1 MNRMSNEE
9 IWKQIFKG
17 LRSDPTIKKEVGRI
31 QIELQRERI
40 KKRNQ
45 GEEVLEEWFE
55 ELKKKYAK
63 YLNTNPVFELEN
75 SKAAPPAPKAE
86 APKAEAP
93 PAPAPP
99 APKAEAP
106 HAAAPERVVQEGLF
120 PVVEKPTLSTGD
132 CFYSSI
138 YRSLREQGLLEH
150 LNRCKPLIIL
160 QSEREFIESIRELIA
175 ENDGGIYREI
185 YEYLETIKKER
196 EVYRSVLSAQGQW
209 FARAFATG
217 LPSYETFEQ
226 KVKAGI
232 KRMTNWAAE
241 IEVTIAVNRLAEC
254 GIQLR
259 KFNTTIVEA
268 EKYSNG
274 MPVINLRNHGE
285 AHWEYFSFQVPA
297 GFTESKAYKETKKK
311 ICEEECKTYE
321 RRIDSAEKAIEGSTK
336 EIQKMESQIEK
347 EQIRIE
353 TNEQII
359 EENTPLLEECRVK
372 CASMKGGKR
381 KTRRKSKNSVG
392 RRLSLKRQQ

>member
-1 MNRMSNEE
+1 MSQE
-9 IWKQIFKG
+9 IVWKQLFKG

-45 GEEVLEEWFE
+45 GPEVLEEWFE

-63 YLNTNPVFELEN
+63 YLNTGPPVFELEN
-75 SKAAPPAPKAE
+75 KGAE
-86 APKAEAP
+86 APAA
-93 PAPAPP
+93 PAPAPAPAAP
-99 APKAEAP
+99 APAP
-106 HAAAPERVVQEGLF
+106 AAPAAEPVIEEGLF

-138 YRSLREQGLLEH
+138 YRSLREQNLLQTF
-150 LNRCKPLIIL
+150 NRCYPFVIIDD
-160 QSEREFIESIRELIA
+160 EREFIQSIRRLIA
-175 ENDGGIYREI
+175 ENGKGVMREI
-185 YEYLETIKKER
+185 YTYLQTIKDDR
-196 EVYRSVLSAQGQW
+196 GVYRQVLSAQGQW

-217 LPSYETFEQ
+217 LPTYEKFEE

-232 KRMTNWAAE
+232 QKMTNWAAE
-241 IEVTIAVNRLAEC
+241 IEVTIAANLLDAC
-254 GIQLR
+254 GIQLQ
-259 KFNTTIVEA
+259 KYNSTIVEA

-274 MPVINLRNHGE
+274 KHVINLLNHGE
-285 AHWEYFSFQVPA
+285 AHWVYFSFQVPA

-311 ICEEECKTYE
+311 VCEEECKTYE

-336 EIQKMESQIEK
+336 EIQKLESQIEK

-359 EENTPLLEECRVK
+359 EESTPLLEECKKK
-372 CASMKGGKR
+372 CSTMKGGKR
-381 KTRRKSKNSVG
+381 RTRKSKNSVG
-392 RRLSLKRQQ
+392 RRLSLKRRQ